1 MRIPEISVSRIH
13 ANIKFEKDN
22 FYIEDNGSK
31 YGSLVLIQKDFNI

>member
-1 MRIPEISVSRIH
+1 MRVPEISVSRNH

-31 YGSLVLIQKDFNI
+31 YGTLVLI